1 MAFDLVLALA
11 LLRLTASWQPALA
24 TLLAVLVTGDA
35 VLTLIEALAYN
46 VPRLCSAWD
55 VLIVLIAVAGPAL
68 SAFLLWRGRLHRS
81 GS

>member
-1 MAFDLVLALA
+1 MVFDLVLALA

-46 VPRLCSAWD
+46 VPRLRSAWD
-55 VLIVLIAVAGPAL
+55 VLIVLIAVAGPAP
-68 SAFLLWRGRLHRS
+68 SAFLLWRGRLHRNRS
-81 GS
+81 